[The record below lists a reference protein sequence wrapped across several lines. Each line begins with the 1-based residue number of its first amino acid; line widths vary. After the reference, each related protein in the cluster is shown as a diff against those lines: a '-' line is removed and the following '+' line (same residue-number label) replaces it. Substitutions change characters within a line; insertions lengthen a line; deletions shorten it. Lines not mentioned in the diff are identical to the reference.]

1 MSIPGLQLLDVDVT
15 LMRTR
20 DKQLGTWMGNDDIW
34 IIFHVWIAFLLMIV
48 QLTRLLMIPT
58 VMYNI
63 NTERAGM
70 KGGTT

>member
-1 MSIPGLQLLDVDVT
+1 MSIPGLQLPDVDVT

-20 DKQLGTWMGNDDIW
+20 DKQLGTWMGSDDIW
-34 IIFHVWIAFLLMIV
+34 VISHFWIAFLLMIV
-48 QLTRLLMIPT
+48 LLTRLVIPT

>member
-1 MSIPGLQLLDVDVT
+1 MSILGLQLPDVDVT

-48 QLTRLLMIPT
+48 LLTRLMIPT

-70 KGGTT
+70 KGGTS

>member
-1 MSIPGLQLLDVDVT
+1 MQLPDIDVT

-34 IIFHVWIAFLLMIV
+34 MIFHVWIALLLMIV
-48 QLTRLLMIPT
+48 LLTRVMIPT
-58 VMYNI
+58 VMYNN

-70 KGGTT
+70 KGGTS